1 MFQEISNA
9 TGTAALDA
17 AEGDEELTM
26 IVGRD
31 PAIREIL
38 VNVSQ
43 RDDRAAFLIAGNV
56 LSAERAE
63 RWFGDASATVLALL
77 NYDDVPDRTARK
89 RWEADVLEFDVA
101 DEILA
106 GEAEQGGHP

>member
-17 AEGDEELTM
+17 AEADVETTM

-31 PAIREIL
+31 PAIKDIL
-38 VNVSQ
+38 TNVSQ
-43 RDDRAAFLIAGNV
+43 LADKAGFLIAGNV
-56 LSAERAE
+56 LSAERAQ
-63 RWFGDASATVLALL
+63 RWFGDSPTTVLALL
-77 NYDDVPDRTARK
+77 NYDVPNRTARK
-89 RWEADVLEFDVA
+89 RWKADVLEFDVA

-106 GEAEQGGHP
+106 GEEEQGGHS